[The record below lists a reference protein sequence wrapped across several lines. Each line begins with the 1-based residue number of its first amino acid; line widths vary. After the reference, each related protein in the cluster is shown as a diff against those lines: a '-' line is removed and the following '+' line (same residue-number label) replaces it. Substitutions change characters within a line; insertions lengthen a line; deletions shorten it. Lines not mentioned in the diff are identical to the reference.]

1 MWGVI
6 LGASILT
13 WALCFP
19 VRRILVWFGFW
30 DVSNDRSCHAG
41 RIIRGGGLAPTI
53 VILLSL
59 GLWGNSAAPQ
69 IGYVWV
75 ACLILLALINV
86 TDDFRGLPIKV
97 RLAGQLLVAVVS
109 AWAILSED
117 WGIIEI
123 AGGALLLMT
132 LMNFFN
138 FLDGINGLIPTQ
150 VVVITLGLI
159 LLGGNLIANE
169 GIMACVIG
177 GAALGFLPFNFPRAS
192 MFLGDVGSVMFGYSC
207 GMLLLWQGD
216 GLNEAGVWVWL
227 LTVFIFFEGFIAIF
241 RRMWNGEQWWT
252 PHREHFYQRLVRSG
266 WSHAKTVGL
275 ISCGQGIILL
285 GLVLRE
291 SLKLSPA
298 FLGVMTIIIWCIYGF
313 FVEYQFRNC
322 QDEARFK

>member
-41 RIIRGGGLAPTI
+41 RIIRGGGLAPTT

-86 TDDFRGLPIKV
+86 TDDFRGLPVKV

-109 AWAILSED
+109 AWAILSGD

-159 LLGGNLIANE
+159 LLGGNSIANE

-177 GAALGFLPFNFPRAS
+177 GAALGTETN
-192 MFLGDVGSVMFGYSC
+192 GDSDFHVSRIG
-207 GMLLLWQGD
+207 
-216 GLNEAGVWVWL
+216 
-227 LTVFIFFEGFIAIF
+227 IFVQIGQAFHRQVSDAAVDVDVHKVSTRSLSKIYNS
-241 RRMWNGEQWWT
+241 RRV
-252 PHREHFYQRLVRSG
+252 REN
-266 WSHAKTVGL
+266 
-275 ISCGQGIILL
+275 
-285 GLVLRE
+285 
-291 SLKLSPA
+291 
-298 FLGVMTIIIWCIYGF
+298 TIIWAWQNG
-313 FVEYQFRNC
+313 
-322 QDEARFK
+322 RFIP